1 MTARTIR
8 VAALL
13 AITAIVGLSCQAALG
28 YWSGGG
34 AGGDG
39 NGAAGAATVNQG
51 AAPTAGETG
60 STNVVVRWGTSSLS
74 NGVPADGYIV
84 KRYDK
89 ETGAQATIGPS
100 CAGTI
105 TAATCKEPETPAG
118 EWQYS
123 VTPVYGANWRG
134 AESLKSGA
142 VNTGPGSIS
151 LSREL
156 FGGTV
161 APLPAVVSGTVSGFG
176 PGEAI
181 AFFLDGTVPLAGSPS
196 QVEADGT
203 ATISVTLPAGVSDGS
218 HSLSARSN
226 SADASSGILVD
237 TVPPTIEIVVE
248 PEPNAAG
255 WNNTAPVEVGGTV
268 NDGNGSGVAFAK
280 YTVDGSDPKT
290 SPTAQYATGPVS
302 VVTTSTLK
310 FYLADNAGN
319 ESPVE
324 TRLVK
329 IDTGLPL
336 FTVDFVDITGGAYVA
351 AANEETGQPGDA
363 FYRGVEAGSLRF
375 LMTPLALGGSPAIS
389 AGFSKLPPDAIGFSF
404 DSSAVTTPLGGP
416 FLSNPISWVAGT
428 TSTPAGTI
436 SLTNE
441 AGSTFGS
448 TGPLHNDSTPP
459 AGGSV
464 HAEGLGG
471 TGGHYSTSLS
481 LSLKLEK
488 GVDAGSG
495 LADGTGPSDLPD
507 QLLRASASLSSPDGT
522 ADGECGTYSAFI
534 QVGGDNPASPD
545 ADTVPED
552 DSCYLY
558 RYLVSDHVGNVA
570 IYTSPAIKV
579 ETGSAALPPEPP
591 PVEIGEADS
600 FAVLGGSTITSAGV
614 SMLTGNLGVSPGTA
628 MTGFPPGTV
637 DGSIHSNDGA
647 AVQAQA
653 DLGIAYADAA
663 GRAPAASLAG
673 TLGGLTLTRG
683 VYKSATFGI
692 AGNLTLD
699 AENDPDA
706 VFVFQAGSTLETA
719 ASSHVNLINGAQ
731 ACNVFWQVGSSAT
744 LGANSSFAGDILAF
758 TSISMGDAVAMNG
771 RALAHNSAVT
781 LINDTI
787 AASHCAPAVS
797 PIPTDATLTP
807 VSGTSSQS
815 VTAST
820 VYYNPAQSGS
830 FNVESSAAPPASGI
844 AHMTFPAIAGF
855 SGGGPV
861 ASPVSGSTYRATY
874 SWSANAASPSP
885 GAQPISATSNAG
897 PTATNPT
904 AFTLI
909 KDDTGPSGGSVDATG
924 LGGTGGRY
932 AISTTL
938 SVSFAP
944 GTDSGA
950 GLASSGAQLL
960 RASASLTSDGS
971 TNGSCGTFGAYTQ
984 VGANDPLT
992 PRSDTVPVDRAC
1004 YRYEY
1009 VVSDRVGNQI
1019 TYDSPSIKVDTVAPP
1034 APALSFSDLNNTYW
1048 SGTGTAVFYR
1058 PGAISGGFQLTAAS
1072 VDTTAGVA
1080 VFGFPAFPTGWS
1092 ASGGAGIR
1100 NYSWSAAN
1108 PTDPSGAR
1116 SVTMTNNAGKAS
1128 PASSFTVSPD
1138 ATAPSGGSLSYTN
1151 GYTNGTTVSVSFSK
1165 GSDTISGLNL
1175 ASGIIEGSTA
1185 TLSAGSCGSFGA
1197 FAVLASN
1204 PVSGV
1209 SFPVSNGICYQYR
1222 YAISDNVGNQTTYA
1236 SASIAKDDTV
1246 GPTNALS
1253 LEGAVNAALTT
1264 NNIYYR
1270 GNVAGSFRMV
1280 DAVTDPVSG
1289 PASATFPA
1297 IATTGWS
1304 HEVETISTPTGGPY
1318 TSTPFTWTPEPSNPA
1333 SKPVIGTDQ
1342 AGKSSANLVVVFT
1355 SDIVAPTG
1363 GSITYANGVVN
1374 STSLPITT
1382 ANGNDFS
1389 GSGINTATTVIKR
1402 DVAPLTTATE
1412 TCDAF
1417 PGTYATTVTLVGGAD
1432 TSVTSGNCY
1441 RYKYLV
1447 SDKVGN
1453 QATYTSAS
1461 VAKLDTSGP
1470 QVTAIDSLKPN
1481 GSPGNGKL
1489 EVGDRLVLTF
1499 NQSLASASVP
1509 ASFSGATEAKPL
1521 LANVTLTISGIT
1533 NGALDTGSDAYVLLP
1548 LTTTTFAGTV
1558 LLSNNGTA
1566 TTVTLTVT
1574 SVTGVLPQASKGAL
1588 SFIAATSITDG
1599 GGNAAGGTFITGS
1612 NFKLF

>member
-1 MTARTIR
+1 MTPRTTPATTPGR
-8 VAALL
+8 NPGDQDRHHHPRFA
-13 AITAIVGLSCQAALG
+13 VGL
-28 YWSGGG
+28 
-34 AGGDG
+34 
-39 NGAAGAATVNQG
+39 
-51 AAPTAGETG
+51 
-60 STNVVVRWGTSSLS
+60 
-74 NGVPADGYIV
+74 
-84 KRYDK
+84 
-89 ETGAQATIGPS
+89 
-100 CAGTI
+100 
-105 TAATCKEPETPAG
+105 
-118 EWQYS
+118 
-123 VTPVYGANWRG
+123 
-134 AESLKSGA
+134 AE
-142 VNTGPGSIS
+142 
-151 LSREL
+151 
-156 FGGTV
+156 
-161 APLPAVVSGTVSGFG
+161 VS
-176 PGEAI
+176 
-181 AFFLDGTVPLAGSPS
+181 
-196 QVEADGT
+196 
-203 ATISVTLPAGVSDGS
+203 
-218 HSLSARSN
+218 
-226 SADASSGILVD
+226 
-237 TVPPTIEIVVE
+237 
-248 PEPNAAG
+248 
-255 WNNTAPVEVGGTV
+255 
-268 NDGNGSGVAFAK
+268 
-280 YTVDGSDPKT
+280 
-290 SPTAQYATGPVS
+290 
-302 VVTTSTLK
+302 
-310 FYLADNAGN
+310 
-319 ESPVE
+319 
-324 TRLVK
+324 
-329 IDTGLPL
+329 
-336 FTVDFVDITGGAYVA
+336 GGAYPEPA
-351 AANEETGQPGDA
+351 AELGLGEPGVSY
-363 FYRGVEAGSLRF
+363 YRGAAAGSLRF
-375 LMTPLALGGSPAIS
+375 LLTPDPLGGSAAVAAGSASLPAS
-389 AGFSKLPPDAIGFSF
+389 ALGFSF
-404 DSSAVTTPLGGP
+404 ESSQVTTPLGGP
-416 FLSNPISWVAGT
+416 VLLSNPVSWVAGT
-428 TSTPAGTI
+428 TSTPAATI
-436 SLTNE
+436 GLTNE
-441 AGSTFGS
+441 AGASFGTTLS
-448 TGPLHNDSTPP
+448 LHNDSTAPP
-459 AGGSV
+459 GARYAV
-464 HAEGLGG
+464 AAGLGG
-471 TGGHYSTSLS
+471 TGGHYATT
-481 LSLKLEK
+481 LELGLTLAK
-488 GVDAGSG
+488 GTDGGSG
-495 LADGTGPSDLPD
+495 LADGSGPSDLPAR
-507 QLLRASASLSSPDGT
+507 LTPRLGA
-522 ADGECGTYSAFI
+522 
-534 QVGGDNPASPD
+534 ASPP
-545 ADTVPED
+545 ATASPTAAAGPTPNSPRWEATTRPFLSLTDTVPA
-552 DSCYLY
+552 DSTCYLY

-570 IYTSPAIKV
+570 AYASPEIKV

-1197 FAVLASN
+1197 FTVLASN

-1270 GNVAGSFRMV
+1270 GNVACLFRMV
-1280 DAVTDPVSG
+1280 DAVTDPVRG

-1304 HEVETISTPTGGPY
+1304 HEVETISAPTGGPY

-1342 AGKSSANLVVVFT
+1342 AGKSSVNVVVVFT

-1382 ANGNDFS
+1382 ADGTIFRGP
-1389 GSGINTATTVIKR
+1389 GSTPR
-1402 DVAPLTTATE
+1402 RP
-1412 TCDAF
+1412 
-1417 PGTYATTVTLVGGAD
+1417 
-1432 TSVTSGNCY
+1432 
-1441 RYKYLV
+1441 
-1447 SDKVGN
+1447 
-1453 QATYTSAS
+1453 
-1461 VAKLDTSGP
+1461 
-1470 QVTAIDSLKPN
+1470 
-1481 GSPGNGKL
+1481 
-1489 EVGDRLVLTF
+1489 
-1499 NQSLASASVP
+1499 
-1509 ASFSGATEAKPL
+1509 
-1521 LANVTLTISGIT
+1521 
-1533 NGALDTGSDAYVLLP
+1533 
-1548 LTTTTFAGTV
+1548 
-1558 LLSNNGTA
+1558 
-1566 TTVTLTVT
+1566 
-1574 SVTGVLPQASKGAL
+1574 
-1588 SFIAATSITDG
+1588 
-1599 GGNAAGGTFITGS
+1599 
-1612 NFKLF
+1612 